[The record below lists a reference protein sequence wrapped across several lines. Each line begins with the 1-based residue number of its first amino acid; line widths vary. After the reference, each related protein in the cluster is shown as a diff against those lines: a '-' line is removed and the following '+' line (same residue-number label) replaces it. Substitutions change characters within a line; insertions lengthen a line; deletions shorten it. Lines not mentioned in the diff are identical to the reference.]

1 MLDVV
6 ASWSQLE
13 GRILCLIVACIWDIM
28 MRYGHHDEVMVTTDG
43 NDGGCVMVVIMVM
56 N

>member
-1 MLDVV
+1 MVGIYCN
-6 ASWSQLE
+6 A
-13 GRILCLIVACIWDIM
+13 IL
-28 MRYGHHDEVMVTTDG
+28 VMVTTDG